1 MSWVEK
7 LQNPFKITT
16 GDGKVFTPLQRSDT
30 NKGSFDFNISEF
42 HYPEV
47 EGTHVDRRLKKGTR
61 YPLEFYFVG
70 EDNLDQLQDFIN
82 SSRDTRPWVVLH
94 PAFGQI
100 TAHPL
105 SIEFDSS
112 AVSHTKISTTL
123 VETILDGGPQ
133 VIKSTRESALKS
145 STQAVESQEAF
156 AATIQPSASDVST
169 MSATA
174 NQMYLEGVNGVTDD
188 IVGAQYFNAFTKA
201 ENAIN
206 NAMNDFNTGVTFLND
221 FITYPSQFLIG
232 VKLRLQ
238 LLKAQALKLSATLEN
253 LENKYS
259 KQLFEAQKGA
269 IVATVINSVL
279 NPLEGD
285 YQSAVDVL
293 FIIEQTLGIYN
304 DFIDELQ
311 ELQSTDPTQEDT
323 YAPNADFMYNLN
335 FAVNYAVSNLFS
347 IAMTAQQERIVYLL
361 HDSNVIIEAHK
372 YYGLN
377 ADDSNLMRFVNTN
390 NIQLNEV
397 ILLPKGRKIVYYV

>member
-1 MSWVEK
+1 MSWVER
-7 LQNPFKITT
+7 LQNPLKITT
-16 GDGKVFTPLQRSDT
+16 GDGKTYVPLQRADT
-30 NKGSFDFNISEF
+30 NKGSYDFNISEF

-61 YPLEFYFVG
+61 YPLEFYFDG
-70 EDNLDQLQDFIN
+70 ENNLDTLQEFIN
-82 SSRDTRPWVVLH
+82 SSRDTRPWIVFH

-100 TAHPL
+100 TGHPL

-112 AVSHTKISTTL
+112 AVSHTKITTTL
-123 VETILDGGPQ
+123 VETITDGGPQ

-145 STQAVESQEAF
+145 VTQAVESQESF
-156 AATIQPSASDVST
+156 AVTIQPSPSDVST
-169 MSATA
+169 MSTTATA
-174 NQMYLEGVNGVTDD
+174 MYTEGVKGVTDD
-188 IVGAQYFNAFTKA
+188 IVGSQYFNAFSKA

-206 NAMNDFNTGVTFLND
+206 NALNDFNTGVAFLND
-221 FITYPSQFLIG
+221 FITYPSQFIIG
-232 VKLRLQ
+232 IKIRLQ
-238 LLKAQALKLSATLEN
+238 ILKAQALKLSATLEN

-269 IVATVINSVL
+269 IVASVIDAVL

-285 YQSAVDVL
+285 YQSAVDAL
-293 FIIEQTLGIYN
+293 FVIEQTLGIYN

-323 YAPNADFMYNLN
+323 YAPNAEFMYNLN

-347 IAMTAQQERIVYLL
+347 IAMTAQQERVVFLM

-377 ADDSNLMRFVNTN
+377 ADDSNLMRFINTN
-390 NIQLNEV
+390 NIQLDEV
-397 ILLPKGRKIVYYV
+397 VILPKGRKIVYYV